1 MCFSY
6 GSGGAASMF
15 AFESDGLPVHPSDAL
30 ERLARRKPKTIP
42 DALALI
48 TAFESTHGRFGF
60 EPSWSSDRQDGAF
73 YLGGVTAVGVREY
86 ARHES
91 RGASLRVRRDDA
103 ATHIEMMRPLL
114 DESFLAD
121 FMRALDAN
129 RLHIFVPCES
139 SDAEPESSLELDLIR
154 KVLVNDVRIATIC
167 AGATLGRAMLFPALS
182 DVVIGTAESRFG
194 FPGALPGAASAAL
207 ARRVSSQLVRRW
219 VLLREIFDARTAML
233 SSLIDGIAMQR
244 SDAELEL
251 SLQLGRS
258 SPRTELS
265 PASPPRARD
274 EPTASWARAGVLQL
288 VLGPLPQTL
297 VARSDLHV
305 AIVYNFSPSPRLDVL
320 RNLDA
325 PLLEVASRAV
335 TKLADWTACVLGAEA
350 FGLAA
355 STHDTAATAQQH
367 ALTLAFTIASAP
379 QTGTRNTTRL
389 LRLE

>member
-1 MCFSY
+1 
-6 GSGGAASMF
+6 
-15 AFESDGLPVHPSDAL
+15 
-30 ERLARRKPKTIP
+30 
-42 DALALI
+42 
-48 TAFESTHGRFGF
+48 
-60 EPSWSSDRQDGAF
+60 
-73 YLGGVTAVGVREY
+73 
-86 ARHES
+86 
-91 RGASLRVRRDDA
+91 
-103 ATHIEMMRPLL
+103 
-114 DESFLAD
+114 
-121 FMRALDAN
+121 
-129 RLHIFVPCES
+129 
-139 SDAEPESSLELDLIR
+139 
-154 KVLVNDVRIATIC
+154 
-167 AGATLGRAMLFPALS
+167 
-182 DVVIGTAESRFG
+182 
-194 FPGALPGAASAAL
+194 
-207 ARRVSSQLVRRW
+207 
-219 VLLREIFDARTAML
+219 ML

-258 SPRTELS
+258 SPRTELL